1 MMFPFKS
8 IVSQK
13 QQSSIL
19 GSLISTRSVSLL
31 SSLKPSYNSTSSI
44 KRVGRGPSSGYGK
57 TSGRGQKG
65 QKARG
70 KVKSW
75 FEGGQTPIFKLFP
88 KIGFNNVKALQLKEV
103 NLIRIIQFHQD
114 GRLDL
119 KEGET
124 LNMRK
129 MKQVGLVTGT
139 LRDGVKILATGKE
152 RLDFPI
158 KIEATRASAEAIKAI
173 ERAGGEFTARFFTKL
188 GLRAHLHPMHF
199 LKTRGYIP
207 LPGRPASK
215 RNIDYYS
222 NPRKRGYLIKE
233 NDPLLQAI
241 RDAKD
246 APIKARELKKTALE
260 GLLNGAAGTNKSGAG
275 FVKSGVVKF
284 SDLNL

>member
-129 MKQVGLVTGT
+129 MKQIGLVTGT
-139 LRDGVKILATGKE
+139 LRDGVKI
-152 RLDFPI
+152 
-158 KIEATRASAEAIKAI
+158 SSY
-173 ERAGGEFTARFFTKL
+173 RAGGEFTARFFTKL

-260 GLLNGAAGTNKSGAG
+260 GLLNGASGTNKSGAG